1 MSHVPD
7 RYRKDDDNSGPD
19 GTATPPAEAAVK
31 VSGLTVAALD
41 GRVVL
46 QDAELA
52 LHPGRVVALTGPSG
66 SGKTTLLR
74 ALTGLLPPG
83 TRRTAGRVEVLGH
96 DVFALP
102 ERELRAL
109 RRERLAYVGQDPGS
123 GLNPRMRV
131 RSLLRE
137 LADDRTPKAIRA
149 LLAEVRLPDDGSLA
163 VRRPAALSGGQQRR
177 VALARA
183 LARRPK
189 VLLLDEPTAG
199 LHPELREEIGELLRH
214 LAAEH
219 RLAVALSC
227 HDPGLV
233 ERIADEVVELGPY
246 GGVAYTGTYTGGT
259 AATPTTGERPERQT
273 PAAAIEAVLDV
284 RDLRVTF
291 GRRSDAP
298 ALNGVALAVAPGSA
312 TGIVGASGSGKTTLA
327 RAVVGLQPVTAGTI
341 SLDGVTLSTGPR
353 GRSREQRRR
362 VQLVTQNPL
371 GALNPSRT
379 VGATV
384 GRPMRL
390 HRRCGAG
397 EVAARVVE
405 LLEQMGLPPEFAD
418 RYPHELSGGQ
428 RQRVAIARALAA
440 DPDVLICDEV
450 TSALDSASAEA
461 IMDLLVRLREERG
474 TALVLISH
482 DLPLIADR
490 TDTVTVLDAGR
501 IVESGPTATVFTA
514 PGHAV
519 TRALLRTPAGRT

>member
-1 MSHVPD
+1 MSHAPD
-7 RYRKDDDNSGPD
+7 RYREDDDNSTSD
-19 GTATPPAEAAVK
+19 GTATSLAEAAAR
-31 VSGLTVAALD
+31 VSGLTVAAPD
-41 GRVVL
+41 GRVIL

-96 DVFALP
+96 NVFALP

-149 LLAEVRLPDDGSLA
+149 LLAEVRLPDDGALA
-163 VRRPAALSGGQQRR
+163 ARRPAALSGGQQRR

-199 LHPELREEIGELLRH
+199 LHPELRDEIGELLRH

-227 HDPGLV
+227 HDPEIV
-233 ERIADEVVELGPY
+233 ERIADEVVELGTY
-246 GGVAYTGTYTGGT
+246 AGAYTGTYTGGT
-259 AATPTTGERPERQT
+259 AATRTTEEPPERLT
-273 PAAAIEAVLDV
+273 PSAAIQRVLDV

-298 ALNGVALAVAPGSA
+298 ALDGVALAVAPGSA
-312 TGIVGASGSGKTTLA
+312 TGIVGASGSGKTTLV

-341 SLDGVTLSTGPR
+341 SLDGVPLSTGLR

-397 EVAARVVE
+397 EVAPHVVE
-405 LLEQMGLPPEFAD
+405 LLEQVGLPPEFAN

-450 TSALDSASAEA
+450 TSALDSATAEA

-501 IVESGPTATVFTA
+501 TVESGPTATVFTA
-514 PGHAV
+514 PGHEA
-519 TRALLRTPAGRT
+519 TRALLRTPAGMT

>member
-1 MSHVPD
+1 VSHVPD
-7 RYRKDDDNSGPD
+7 RYRQDDDNSTSD
-19 GTATPPAEAAVK
+19 GIASSPAEAAVK
-31 VSGLTVAALD
+31 VSGLTVAAPDQVILK
-41 GRVVL
+41 
-46 QDAELA
+46 DAALA

-102 ERELRAL
+102 ERELRTL

-137 LADDRTPKAIRA
+137 LADDRTPKAIRT

-163 VRRPAALSGGQQRR
+163 ARRPAALSGGQQRR

-183 LARRPK
+183 LARRPE

-199 LHPELREEIGELLRH
+199 LHPELRDEIGELLGH

-219 RLAVALSC
+219 HLAVALSC
-227 HDPGLV
+227 HDPELV
-233 ERIADEVVELGPY
+233 ERIADEVVELGTYVSP
-246 GGVAYTGTYTGGT
+246 YTGTYRGAN
-259 AATPTTGERPERQT
+259 AATRTPEAPHDRLT
-273 PAAAIEAVLDV
+273 PSAATEPMLDV

-298 ALNGVALAVAPGSA
+298 VLDGVALAVAPGSA
-312 TGIVGASGSGKTTLA
+312 TGIVGASGSGKTTLV
-327 RAVVGLQPVTAGTI
+327 RAVVGLQPATAGRI
-341 SLDGVTLSTGPR
+341 SLDGVLLSTGLR

-362 VQLVTQNPL
+362 IQLVTQNPL

-384 GRPMRL
+384 GRPIRL

-397 EVAARVVE
+397 EVASRVME
-405 LLEQMGLPPEFAD
+405 LLEQVGMPPEFAD

-450 TSALDSASAEA
+450 TSALDSATAET

-501 IVESGPTATVFTA
+501 TVDSGPTATVFTT
-514 PGHAV
+514 PGHAA
-519 TRALLRTPAGRT
+519 TRALLRTPAGTT

>member
-1 MSHVPD
+1 VSHAPD
-7 RYRKDDDNSGPD
+7 RYRKDDDNPASD
-19 GTATPPAEAAVK
+19 GTATSPAEAAVR
-31 VSGLTVAALD
+31 VLGLTVAAPD
-41 GRVVL
+41 GAVVL
-46 QDAELA
+46 ENAELA

-83 TRRTAGRVEVLGH
+83 TRHTAGRVEVLGH

-149 LLAEVRLPDDGSLA
+149 LLAEVRLPDDGTLA
-163 VRRPAALSGGQQRR
+163 ARRPAALSGGQQRR

-183 LARRPK
+183 LARRPE

-199 LHPELREEIGELLRH
+199 LHPGLRDEIGELLRH

-227 HDPGLV
+227 HDPELV
-233 ERIADEVVELGPY
+233 ERIADEVVELGTY
-246 GGVAYTGTYTGGT
+246 AGTHTGIHTAGT
-259 AATPTTGERPERQT
+259 AATRTAEAAPERRT
-273 PAAAIEAVLDV
+273 PSAAVKPVLDV

-298 ALNGVALAVAPGSA
+298 ALDGVALALAPGSA
-312 TGIVGASGSGKTTLA
+312 AGIVGASGSGKTTLV

-341 SLDGVTLSTGPR
+341 SLDGVPLSTGLR
-353 GRSREQRRR
+353 GRSCDQRRR

-390 HRRCGAG
+390 HRRCGARD
-397 EVAARVVE
+397 VAARVVG
-405 LLEQMGLPPEFAD
+405 LLEQVGLPPEFAD

-450 TSALDSASAEA
+450 TSALDSATAEA

-501 IVESGPTATVFTA
+501 TVEAGPTATVFAA
-514 PGHAV
+514 PGHAA
-519 TRALLRTPAGRT
+519 TRALLRTPAGMT

>member
-1 MSHVPD
+1 VSHVPD
-7 RYRKDDDNSGPD
+7 RYRKDDDNPSSD
-19 GTATPPAEAAVK
+19 GTATSPAEAAVK
-31 VSGLTVAALD
+31 VSCLTVAAPD
-41 GRVVL
+41 GRVIL
-46 QDAELA
+46 RDAELA

-83 TRRTAGRVEVLGH
+83 TRRTAGRVEVLGD

-102 ERELRAL
+102 ERELRTL

-123 GLNPRMRV
+123 ALNPRMRV

-137 LADDRTPKAIRA
+137 LADDRTPEAIRT
-149 LLAEVRLPDDGSLA
+149 LLAEVRLPDDGALA
-163 VRRPAALSGGQQRR
+163 ARRPAALSGGQQRR

-183 LARRPK
+183 LARHPE

-199 LHPELREEIGELLRH
+199 LHTELRDEIGELLRH

-219 RLAVALSC
+219 HLAVALSC
-227 HDPGLV
+227 HDPELV
-233 ERIADEVVELGPY
+233 ERVADEVVELGTY
-246 GGVAYTGTYTGGT
+246 ADAYTGAPRGGT
-259 AATPTTGERPERQT
+259 AATRTTGEPPARQT

-298 ALNGVALAVAPGSA
+298 ALHGVALAVAPGSA
-312 TGIVGASGSGKTTLA
+312 TGIVGASGSGKTTLV
-327 RAVVGLQPVTAGTI
+327 RAVVGLQPVTSGTI
-341 SLDGVTLSTGPR
+341 SLDGVPLSTGLR

-390 HRRCGAG
+390 HRRCRAG

-405 LLEQMGLPPEFAD
+405 LLEQVGLPPEFAD

-450 TSALDSASAEA
+450 TSALDSATAAA

-501 IVESGPTATVFTA
+501 TVESGPTATVFTA
-514 PGHAV
+514 PGHAA
-519 TRALLRTPAGRT
+519 TQALLRAPAGMA

>member
-1 MSHVPD
+1 MSHALD
-7 RYRKDDDNSGPD
+7 RYREGDDETS
-19 GTATPPAEAAVK
+19 TPLLEPVVQVTGLS
-31 VSGLTVAALD
+31 VSGSG
-41 GRVVL
+41 GRAVL
-46 QDAELA
+46 RAAELA
-52 LHPGRVVALTGPSG
+52 LRPGRVVALTGPSG

-83 TRRTAGRVEVLGH
+83 TERTAGRVEVLGR
-96 DVFALP
+96 DVFTLR

-137 LADDRTPKAIRA
+137 LADDGTPEAVRR
-149 LLAEVRLPDDGSLA
+149 LLAEVRLPDDDGALA
-163 VRRPAALSGGQQRR
+163 ARRPAALSGGQQRR

-183 LARRPK
+183 LARRPEI
-189 VLLLDEPTAG
+189 LLLDEPTAG
-199 LHPELREEIGELLRH
+199 LHPELRDEIGELLRH
-214 LAAEH
+214 LAREH

-227 HDPGLV
+227 HDPELV
-233 ERIADEVVELGPY
+233 ERIADEVVELGMY
-246 GGVAYTGTYTGGT
+246 GT
-259 AATPTTGERPERQT
+259 ALPRAAGKLPERRASST
-273 PAAAIEAVLDV
+273 ATEPVLGV
-284 RDLRVTF
+284 RDLRVSF

-298 ALNGVALAVAPGSA
+298 ALDGVALSVAPGSA
-312 TGIVGASGSGKTTLA
+312 TGIVGASGSGKTTLV
-327 RAVVGLQPVTAGTI
+327 RAVVGLQAVTAGTI
-341 SLDGVTLSTGPR
+341 RLDGVPLSAGLR

-362 VQLVTQNPL
+362 IQLVTQNPL

-379 VGATV
+379 AGAAI

-390 HRRCGAG
+390 HRRCASA
-397 EVAARVVE
+397 EVPARVAD
-405 LLEQMGLPPEFAD
+405 LLEQVGLLPEFAS

-450 TSALDSASAEA
+450 TSALDAATAEA

-482 DLPLIADR
+482 DLPLVADR
-490 TDTVTVLDAGR
+490 TDTVTVLDSGR
-501 IVESGPTATVFTA
+501 TVESGPTAAVFTA
-514 PGHAV
+514 PAHPA
-519 TRALLRTPAGRT
+519 TRALLRTRARMT